1 MMISSSPA
9 LCSRFHWKAVF
20 KNGRLKKELSRLV
33 WALGWFLLCA
43 LLMVIVQL
51 YGDSTHVRRV
61 RRLWLSPAS
70 AATAGAVFSGNSNTS
85 AIMETWSPSSSEYL
99 RSTGVYDVIFENL
112 PNFLD
117 HRILNPDLMLHTY
130 LIFSL
135 IAAALHWSLPV
146 FIRRFRRYF
155 WLYGWGYL
163 LRMFTLAFT
172 ILPPSNVACVP
183 VERTLL
189 ESLAM
194 APKLM
199 FGGAHSCTDKIFSGH
214 TTVATLLF
222 WSWQEAR
229 TEAGDAPLSRW
240 RFYAMTHLLSMALT
254 SILGR
259 NHYTVDIIVSF
270 IVNSMSYWIY
280 RLLLALGAM
289 RRRSSISLPVLVPQ
303 EAVDLVQWCD
313 GIDLHD
319 CDALPQSVMESVE
332 LDVVI

>member
-1 MMISSSPA
+1 MISSSPA
-9 LCSRFHWKAVF
+9 LCSRLHWKTVL
-20 KNGRLKKELSRLV
+20 NNDRLQRELNRLV
-33 WALGWFLLCA
+33 WALGWFLFCA
-43 LLMVIVQL
+43 LLMVVVQL
-51 YGDSTHVRRV
+51 HGDSTHVRQV
-61 RRLWLSPAS
+61 RRLWLSPATVAAAS
-70 AATAGAVFSGNSNTS
+70 ATLGGGGNSS
-85 AIMETWSPSSSEYL
+85 AIMETWSPTSSEYL
-99 RSTGVYDVIFENL
+99 RTAGVYDVVFENL
-112 PNFLD
+112 PNLLD

-146 FIRRFRRYF
+146 FVRRLRRYF
-155 WLYGWGYL
+155 WLYGCGYL
-163 LRMFTLAFT
+163 LRMSTLVFT
-172 ILPPSNVACVP
+172 ILPPSNATCVP

-194 APKLM
+194 APKLV
-199 FGGAHSCTDKIFSGH
+199 FGSAHSCTDKIFSGH
-214 TTVATLLF
+214 TTAATLLF

-229 TEAGDAPLSRW
+229 TEAGDALLSRW
-240 RFYAMTHLLSMALT
+240 RFYAMAHLLSMSIT

-289 RRRSSISLPVLVPQ
+289 RRRSNLSLPVTVPQ

-313 GIDLHD
+313 GTDLRD
-319 CDALPQSVMESVE
+319 CDVLPQTAMETVE